1 MKAALTGT
9 PGVGKSTIA
18 LLLQRKGWTVVEV
31 GDLARREGLLL
42 ELDEV
47 RDSYDVD
54 LDGLDEVTCAMPGNV
69 VLVGH
74 LSHLLQVDLIIV
86 LRCQPRV
93 LAERLQVRHYAAD
106 KVAENVEAEAL
117 DVILVES
124 VEGSADVCEVDTT
137 GRTPEEVTS
146 SVLEILRGERRKYL
160 PGHLD
165 WSQEA
170 LGWD

>member
-1 MKAALTGT
+1 MKASLTGT

-18 LLLQRKGWTVVEV
+18 LLLQKEGLVVVEV
-31 GDLARREGLLL
+31 GDLARQEGLLL
-42 ELDEV
+42 ELDKE

-54 LDGLDEVTCAMPGNV
+54 LDGLEDLTRRMQGDV

-74 LSHLLQVDLIIV
+74 LSHLLDVDLVIV
-86 LRCQPRV
+86 LRCQPRQ
-93 LAERLQVRHYAAD
+93 LAERLQARRYSAA

-124 VEGSADVCEVDTT
+124 IEGGAEVCEVDTT
-137 GRTPEEVTS
+137 GRTPEEVAS
-146 SVLEILRGERRKYL
+146 SVLEILHGERTKYL

>member
-18 LLLQRKGWTVVEV
+18 LLLHKEGWTVVEV
-31 GDLARREGLLL
+31 VDLARKEGLRL
-42 ELDEV
+42 ELDAE

-54 LDGLDEVTCAMPGNV
+54 LDGLDDLTGRMQGDV

-74 LSHLLQVDLIIV
+74 LSHLLQVDLVIV

-93 LAERLQVRHYAAD
+93 LAERLKVRHYAAE

-124 VEGSADVCEVDTT
+124 IEGDAEVCEVDTT
-137 GRTPEEVTS
+137 GRTPDEVAS
-146 SVLEILRGERRKYL
+146 SVLEILLGERTKYH

>member
-18 LLLQRKGWTVVEV
+18 LLLQQEGWAVLEV
-31 GDLARREGLLL
+31 GDLARKEGLLL
-42 ELDEV
+42 ELDAE

-54 LDGLDEVTCAMPGNV
+54 LDGLDEITCAMPGDV

-74 LSHLLQVDLIIV
+74 LSHLLQVDLVIV

-93 LAERLQVRHYAAD
+93 LVERLQVRHYSAD

-124 VEGSADVCEVDTT
+124 IESGAEVCEVDTT
-137 GRTPEEVTS
+137 ARTPEEAAS

>member
-18 LLLQRKGWTVVEV
+18 LLLQKEGWTVVEV
-31 GDLARREGLLL
+31 GELARTEGLLL
-42 ELDEV
+42 ELDAE

-54 LDGLDEVTCAMPGNV
+54 LDGLDEVTSAMPGDV

-74 LSHLLQVDLIIV
+74 LSHLLQVGLIIV

-117 DVILVES
+117 DVILIESIESGVE
-124 VEGSADVCEVDTT
+124 VCEIDTT
-137 GRTPEEVTS
+137 YRTPEEVTS
-146 SVLEILRGERRKYL
+146 SVLEILNGERRKYL